1 MGTKGKSRVNSRRKI
16 NKPIPTFIRW
26 RYRLTLI
33 CVFVALFSLFLRLAW
48 IQLISP
54 DRLIMEG
61 DLRSVRKLSSDATRG
76 IITDRNGVALA
87 ISIPVNAV
95 YCDPKVLHDKGTINQ
110 TKVWRALSE
119 VLEVPFDELMDKVSN
134 PKRRFVYLQR
144 QVTDAVADYIEN
156 LKLEGVYIKNEFKR
170 YYPTGEINA
179 QLVGITNIDDH
190 GIEGIERS
198 FDDWLSSTP
207 SEQKVRKDARGH
219 VIEQLGTVK
228 EGKKGGDIALSI
240 DQRLQSIAYSAV
252 KANFEQREATS
263 ISVVLVDVKSGE
275 ILAMVNAPSFNPNL
289 HTKYESF
296 RARNRAI
303 TDTYEPGSTVKPI
316 VAISALEHK
325 ITNWNE
331 VFDTRPF
338 LVYRKMVT
346 DSHHMASGN
355 LESIIKYSSNVGM
368 ARIAL
373 RMDPNDIVKTFND
386 FGLGVS
392 PDLGLVG
399 EVSGMVPHRS
409 RWSDIEKATIGFGY
423 GLRISPVQLASAY
436 TTIANYG
443 VHKPLSI
450 LKLDP
455 EQYPKG
461 ERVANEKLMRHMCS
475 ILETVVEGGTGK
487 QAQVKGYTVAGKTGT
502 AKVAVAGGYGRDY
515 VGTFVGFA
523 PATNPR
529 FVLVAIVNEPKKG
542 GVYGGVVA
550 GPMFA
555 EIMTAALQLYNVP
568 PDETST
574 KDQVQIVSLRGR
586 P

>member
-1 MGTKGKSRVNSRRKI
+1 MVAVKGKNSRKKI
-16 NKPIPTFIRW
+16 QKPIPIFIRW
-26 RYRLTLI
+26 RYRLTVA
-33 CVFVALFSLFLRLAW
+33 CVFVALCSLFLRLSW
-48 IQLISP
+48 IQVIDP
-54 DRLIMEG
+54 DRLIQEG
-61 DLRSVRKLSSDATRG
+61 DMRSVRKLSTDSTRG

-87 ISIPVNAV
+87 VSIPVKAV
-95 YCDPKVLHDKGTINQ
+95 YCDPKILHDKNSIDQ
-110 TKVWRALSE
+110 VKAWKAISE
-119 VLEVPFDELMDKVSN
+119 VLDVPYVEMMEKISN
-134 PKRRFVYLQR
+134 PRRRFVYLQR
-144 QVTDAVADYIEN
+144 QVTNSVAEYIES
-156 LKLEGVYIKNEFKR
+156 LKLEGVYIKNEYKR

-190 GIEGIERS
+190 GIEGVERS
-198 FDDWLSSTP
+198 FDDWLSSSP
-207 SEQKVRKDARGH
+207 EEQRVRKDARGH
-219 VIEQLGTVK
+219 IIEQLGVIK
-228 EGKKGGDIALSI
+228 EGKKGGSIALSI
-240 DQRLQSIAYSAV
+240 DQRLQSIAYSSV
-252 KANFEQREATS
+252 KSNYEERQATS
-263 ISVVLVDVKSGE
+263 ISVVLVDIRSGE

-316 VAISALEHK
+316 VAISALEHN
-325 ITNWNE
+325 ITNWGE

-338 LVYRKMVT
+338 RVYRKTVT

-368 ARIAL
+368 ARISL
-373 RMDPNDIVKTFND
+373 RMNPNDIVKTFND

-443 VHKPLSI
+443 IHKPLSI

-461 ERVANEKLMRHMCS
+461 ERVASEKIMKRMCKT
-475 ILETVVEGGTGK
+475 LETVVEGGTGK
-487 QAQVKGYTVAGKTGT
+487 QARISGYTVAGKTGT
-502 AKVAVAGGYGRDY
+502 AKVAVAGGYGKDY

-523 PATNPR
+523 PASNPR
-529 FVLVAIVNEPKKG
+529 FVMVAIVNEPKKG

-550 GPMFA
+550 GPMFS
-555 EIMTAALQLYNVP
+555 EIMGAALQLYNVP
-568 PDETST
+568 PDENGS
-574 KDQVQIVSLRGR
+574 KDPVNVVKLGNRK
-586 P
+586 